1 MTPAITQLQGDED
14 RGVHR
19 RQVRRAGPAGGTADI
34 APPPRRGGT
43 APVTPSGPNTAFAI
57 SAMPATVPPSEAASI
72 GSTIT
77 FWFGAEASAC
87 RTRVYFS
94 AIR

>member
-1 MTPAITQLQGDED
+1 MFDAS
-14 RGVHR
+14 
-19 RQVRRAGPAGGTADI
+19 
-34 APPPRRGGT
+34 
-43 APVTPSGPNTAFAI
+43 SGPNTALAI
-57 SAMPATVPPSEAASI
+57 SPMPATVPPSEAASI
-72 GSTIT
+72 GMTIT